1 MKRWILIC
9 CLALGFGYAKA
20 QTIKDTTRV
29 ANHPK
34 SQMARMLDTC
44 KSKLLYSQKE
54 IKNGK
59 LSASYEIGFFKQ
71 TLKSKLL
78 YNYDAF
84 RCCNFT
90 INKKTTLQLG
100 VSEFIY
106 NNKTLADKAFKY
118 LKSKEHFS
126 LSEMLI
132 MFKPIQ
138 IGTSVFIVLSE
149 TPGDASIKKL
159 FGTL

>member
-1 MKRWILIC
+1 
-9 CLALGFGYAKA
+9 
-20 QTIKDTTRV
+20 
-29 ANHPK
+29 
-34 SQMARMLDTC
+34 MLDTC
-44 KSKLLYSQKE
+44 SAKLKYSPKD

-71 TLKSKLL
+71 TLKSNLL

-106 NNKTLADKAFKY
+106 NNKALADKAFKY

-126 LSEMLI
+126 LSEMII
-132 MFKPIQ
+132 MFKPVQ

-159 FGTL
+159 FSAL